1 MSFQPSSHASM
12 PCLVGSRSRFPATF
26 INLCTKNIWYAL
38 SAGEAGKHLV
48 SLAFHGR
55 LSQNAGEGNG
65 GSDPA
70 GLRWGTKVNV
80 LETGPMKQAG

>member
-1 MSFQPSSHASM
+1 M
-12 PCLVGSRSRFPATF
+12 
-26 INLCTKNIWYAL
+26 
-38 SAGEAGKHLV
+38 V